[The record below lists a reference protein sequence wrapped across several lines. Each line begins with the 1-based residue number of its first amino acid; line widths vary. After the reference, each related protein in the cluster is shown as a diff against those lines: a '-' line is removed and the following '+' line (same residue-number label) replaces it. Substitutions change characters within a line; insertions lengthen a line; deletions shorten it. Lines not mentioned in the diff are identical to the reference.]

1 MKKIKYIFFYILLSN
16 SAFSQIMSEHIYK
29 YENSINPIF
38 SKVSKQILITFDKNS
53 LIDTNS
59 KFIYILKIDISDRKS
74 ELTGISNGTNF
85 NSLSGFGSYG
95 VMGGVLASGFSSQ
108 KQFSFKNTNGF
119 VLFNKLSFDSLNGY
133 SKKIIEIID
142 SKKGPQNYNSSYYFK
157 VDKLELSLEI
167 EQKDFININDYVIT
181 KNILMKIDESVFIFT
196 DEEFKKLYKE
206 TLSNIKGMW
215 DSY

>member
-1 MKKIKYIFFYILLSN
+1 MKRAKCIFFLLILAS

-38 SKVSKQILITFDKNS
+38 SKVSKQILVTFDKNS

-59 KFIYILKIDISDRKS
+59 KFVYILKIDISDRKS
-74 ELTGISNGTNF
+74 ELTGISNGSNF
-85 NSLSGFGSYG
+85 NSISGFGSYG

-119 VLFNKLSFDSLNGY
+119 ILFNKLSFDSLNAY

-167 EQKDFININDYVIT
+167 EQKNFTNVNDYVIT

-196 DEEFKKLYKE
+196 DEEFKNLYKE
-206 TLSNIKGMW
+206 TFSNIKGMW

>member
-1 MKKIKYIFFYILLSN
+1 MKRAKCIFFLLIFAS

-38 SKVSKQILITFDKNS
+38 SKVSKQILVTFDKNS

-59 KFIYILKIDISDRKS
+59 KFVYILKIDISDRKS
-74 ELTGISNGTNF
+74 ELTGISNGSNF
-85 NSLSGFGSYG
+85 NSISGFGSYG

-119 VLFNKLSFDSLNGY
+119 ILFNKLSFDSLNAY

-167 EQKDFININDYVIT
+167 EQKNFTNVNDYVIT

-206 TLSNIKGMW
+206 TFSNIKGMW

>member
-1 MKKIKYIFFYILLSN
+1 MKRAKCIFFLLILTN

-38 SKVSKQILITFDKNS
+38 SKVSKQILVTFDKNS

-59 KFIYILKIDISDRKS
+59 KFVYILKIDISDRKS
-74 ELTGISNGTNF
+74 ELTGISNGSNF

-119 VLFNKLSFDSLNGY
+119 ILFNKLSFDSLHAY
-133 SKKIIEIID
+133 TKKIIEIID

-167 EQKDFININDYVIT
+167 EQKNFTNVNDYIIT

-206 TLSNIKGMW
+206 TFSNIKGMW